1 METSRTFPILV
12 ADDDEDDR
20 QFMLE
25 AMQASRLRNQLF
37 FVKDGLE
44 LLEFLRQT
52 GEYVDAPRPGLILVD
67 LNMPRLSGRE
77 AIEQIK
83 ADPDLRSIPLV
94 VLTTSRAED
103 DIVRTYEVGASSYIV
118 KPVTFDSLVEVVQGL
133 GRYWFEVVELP
144 PSDRLR

>member
-25 AMQASRLRNQLF
+25 AMEASRLRNQLF

-44 LLEFLRQT
+44 LLDFLRQT

>member
-1 METSRTFPILV
+1 MDTARTFPILV
-12 ADDDEDDR
+12 ADDDDDDR

-25 AMQASRLRNQLF
+25 AMAASRLRNPLY

-52 GEYVDAPRPGLILVD
+52 GEHADAPRPGLILVD

-83 ADPDLRSIPLV
+83 ADADLRSIPLV

-118 KPVTFDSLVEVVQGL
+118 KPVTFDSLVEVMQGL

-144 PSDRLR
+144 PTDTLH

>member
-1 METSRTFPILV
+1 MDTARTFPILV

-25 AMQASRLRNQLF
+25 AMAASRLRNPLY

-44 LLEFLRQT
+44 LLEFLQQT
-52 GEYVDAPRPGLILVD
+52 GEHADAPRPGLILVD

-83 ADPDLRSIPLV
+83 ADADLRSIPLV

-118 KPVTFDSLVEVVQGL
+118 KPVTFDSLVEVMQGL

-144 PSDRLR
+144 PTDTSN